1 MIVVVFEV
9 TPKPGRAQDYFDLA
23 AELRPEL
30 EKIDGFISVE
40 RFESRTEEGK
50 YLSLSVW
57 RDEEAVRA
65 WRVVAEHQTAQNKG
79 KSEIF
84 ADYRIRVAEVVRD
97 YGFES

>member
-1 MIVVVFEV
+1 M
-9 TPKPGRAQDYFDLA
+9 TWPP
-23 AELRPEL
+23 
-30 EKIDGFISVE
+30 

-57 RDEEAVRA
+57 RDEEAVRS
-65 WRVVAEHQTAQNKG
+65 WRELAEHKAAQKKG

-97 YGFES
+97 YGLDR

>member
-9 TPKPGRAQDYFDLA
+9 KPKPGRAQNYFDLA

-30 EKIDGFISVE
+30 EKIDGFVSGE
-40 RFESRTEEGK
+40 RFESMTEEGK

-65 WRVVAEHQTAQNKG
+65 WREFAGHQAAQNKG

-84 ADYRIRVAEVVRD
+84 ADYRIRIAEVVRD
-97 YGFES
+97 YGLES